1 MKLLVV
7 LSRFPYPL
15 EKGDKLRAYHQI
27 RVLSRQHD
35 IYLFALSD
43 TEVPAASME
52 ALRPFCKEIR
62 VGRICWWTKLTNSL
76 RAFFNGW
83 PIQCGY
89 FYSSEAKKAL
99 RQFADE
105 VKPDAIYAQLVRT
118 VPYVQEL
125 KGEKTIDY
133 QDVFSQGMLRRAER
147 APFWQKPFFKMES
160 RRLWRYEAEVFPLFQ
175 HHTIITEV
183 DRDLMPVKDKD
194 KISIVGNGVDFEQYK
209 YDGQEKIYDL
219 IFAGNM
225 SYAPNVDAAEF
236 IVKQILPG
244 LLPQFP
250 NLRLVLCGANPAPR
264 VRALQGPHVT
274 VTGWVESIAEYY
286 AQSRIFIA
294 PMRLG
299 TGLQNKLLEA
309 MATQLPCVTSP
320 LAGKPL
326 KGAVPQQDLLI
337 CSTPDDYAAAITRL
351 LTDSAYYQQIAS
363 NGYQY
368 VQQRYSWEAATEPL
382 LQLTI
387 DS

>member
-43 TEVPAASME
+43 TEVPASSLE
-52 ALRPFCKEIR
+52 AMKPFCKEIR
-62 VGRICWWTKLTNSL
+62 VGRICWWTKLSNSL
-76 RAFFNGW
+76 RAFFKGW

-89 FYSSEAKKAL
+89 FYSREAKRAL

-105 VKPDAIYAQLVRT
+105 VKADAIYAQLVRT

-125 KGEKTIDY
+125 KGDKTIDY

-160 RRLWRYEAEVFPLFQ
+160 RRLQRYEADVFPLFQ

-194 KISIVGNGVDFEQYK
+194 KISIVGNGVDFEQYR

-236 IVKQILPG
+236 IVKQILPN

-250 NLRLVLCGANPAPR
+250 NLRLVLCGVNPAPR

-274 VTGWVESIAEYY
+274 VTGWVDSIAVYY
-286 AQSRIFIA
+286 AQSKIFIA

-326 KGAVPQQDLLI
+326 KGVVPQQDILI
-337 CSTPDDYAAAITRL
+337 CSTPDDYAVAITRL
-351 LTDSAYYQQIAS
+351 LADSTYYQQIAQQ
-363 NGYQY
+363 GYQY

>member
-43 TEVPAASME
+43 KDVSAESMAE
-52 ALRPFCKEIR
+52 LRPYCKEIR

-76 RAFFNGW
+76 RAFFKGW

-89 FYSSEAKKAL
+89 FYSREAKKTL
-99 RQFADE
+99 HQFAAE

-118 VPYVQEL
+118 VPYVQDLEV
-125 KGEKTIDY
+125 EKTIDY
-133 QDVFSQGMLRRAER
+133 QDVLSQGMWRRAQR
-147 APFWQKPFFKMES
+147 APFWQKPFFKLES
-160 RRLWRYEAEVFPLFQ
+160 RRLQRYEADSFHLFQ

-183 DRDLMPVKDKD
+183 DRDLMPVKERE
-194 KISIVGNGVDFEQYK
+194 KIKVVGNGVDFEQYK
-209 YDGQEKIYDL
+209 YSGQEKNYDL

-225 SYAPNVDAAEF
+225 AYAPNVDAAEF
-236 IVKQILPG
+236 MVKQILPQ

-250 NLRLVLCGANPAPR
+250 DLKLVLCGANPVKR
-264 VRALQGPHVT
+264 VQALQGPHVI
-274 VTGWVESIAEYY
+274 VTGWVDSIAEYY
-286 AQSRIFIA
+286 AQSKVFIA

-309 MATQLPCVTSP
+309 MATQLPCVTSL
-320 LAGKPL
+320 LAAKPL
-326 KGAVPQQDLLI
+326 KN
-337 CSTPDDYAAAITRL
+337 TDYQKDILVCENPEEYVSAISRL
-351 LTDSAYYQQIAS
+351 LTDSAFYQQFAS
-363 NGYQY
+363 NGYSY
-368 VQQRYSWEAATEPL
+368 VKENYSWEAMSCKL
-382 LQLTI
+382 SHL
-387 DS
+387 

>member
-43 TEVPAASME
+43 NEVPLASME
-52 ALRPFCKEIR
+52 AMKPFCQEIR
-62 VGRICWWTKLTNSL
+62 VGRFCWWTKLTNSL
-76 RAFFNGW
+76 RAFFKGW

-89 FYSSEAKKAL
+89 FYSREAKKAL

-105 VKPDAIYAQLVRT
+105 VKPDMVYAQLVRT

-125 KGEKTIDY
+125 EGEKTIDY
-133 QDVFSQGMLRRAER
+133 QDVFSQGMLRRAQR
-147 APFWQKPFFKMES
+147 APFWKRPFFKMES
-160 RRLWRYEAEVFPLFQ
+160 RRLRRYEAEVFPLFQ

-183 DRDLMPVKDKD
+183 DRDLMPVKEKD
-194 KISIVGNGVDFEQYK
+194 KIRIVGNGVDFEQYR
-209 YDGQEKIYDL
+209 YEGQEKNYDL

-236 IVKQILPG
+236 IVKQILPR

-250 NLRLVLCGANPAPR
+250 NLRLVLCGTDPAPR

-286 AQSRIFIA
+286 AQSRIFLA

-326 KGAVPQQDLLI
+326 KDAVPQQDILI
-337 CSTPDDYAAAITRL
+337 CSTPDDYAVAITRL
-351 LTDSAYYQQIAS
+351 LTDPTYYQQIAS
-363 NGYQY
+363 NGYRY
-368 VQQRYSWEAATEPL
+368 VKENYSWEAMTGVLGEGL
-382 LQLTI
+382 
-387 DS
+387 

>member
-43 TEVPAASME
+43 KEVSASSME
-52 ALRPFCKEIR
+52 ALKPFCKEIR
-62 VGRICWWTKLTNSL
+62 MGRICWWTKLTNSL
-76 RAFFNGW
+76 LAFFKGW

-89 FYSSEAKKAL
+89 FYSREAKRAL
-99 RQFADE
+99 RQFAAE

-118 VPYVQEL
+118 VPYVQDLE
-125 KGEKTIDY
+125 GEKTIDY

-147 APFWQKPFFKMES
+147 APFWKKPFFKMES
-160 RRLWRYEAEVFPLFQ
+160 RRLQRYEAKVFPYFQ

-183 DRDLMPVKDKD
+183 DRDLMPVKEKD
-194 KISIVGNGVDFEQYK
+194 KISIVGNGVDFEHYR

-236 IVKQILPG
+236 IVQQILPR

-264 VRALQGPHVT
+264 VRALQGPNVT

-299 TGLQNKLLEA
+299 TGLQNKLLES
-309 MATQLPCVTSP
+309 MATQLPCVTSS

-337 CSTPDDYAAAITRL
+337 CSTPDDYTVAVTRL
-351 LTDSAYYQQIAS
+351 LTDSTYYQQIAS
-363 NGYQY
+363 NGYRY
-368 VQQRYSWEAATEPL
+368 VKENYSWEAMTGVLSCEL
-382 LQLTI
+382 
-387 DS
+387 